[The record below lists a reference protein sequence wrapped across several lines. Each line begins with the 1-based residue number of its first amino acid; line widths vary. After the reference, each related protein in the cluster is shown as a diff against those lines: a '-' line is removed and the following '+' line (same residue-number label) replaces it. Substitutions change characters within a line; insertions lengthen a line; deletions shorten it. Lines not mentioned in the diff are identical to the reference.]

1 MPATQ
6 EDRLYGLT
14 TSVAVKPPVLISV
27 AYNIPTYGE
36 QTINSSTINGD
47 ITTVT
52 TPGMRIL
59 LMGQTNPIDN
69 GIWVSGPAAWAR
81 APDFDGARDAVNGTL
96 VFSTIGE
103 WWQLEATDPVR
114 IGYSPLRFNPFP
126 HVGCARFDTVMAV
139 ALSNIPPATNFLNV
153 IGYYTAGD
161 GGAANYKK
169 VDSEPA
175 HPGKIQSAD
184 GAWWEFVGI
193 EINLYQTGCK
203 GDSTSG
209 VTGSGTDDTLSFMKA
224 RDVALALDIPVIIP
238 ALLSTKAF
246 RLTSIITHSGAI
258 TYLGVGASVTSSL
271 VQSYPDGGSWLYLDH
286 LDNGLRFRD
295 EVTPSNNARF
305 VRMRGLGIDRNQAA
319 PAVGWEPTS
328 AQHDLR
334 FEYIAEIE
342 DITFLKSSRMILI
355 RGAGNLQSK
364 DVKGQPLLV
373 GYECER
379 SADVQRW
386 VGSHF
391 WPYWSQDLNVINYTK
406 LNTLCHKI
414 HRADG
419 LFIDNAF
426 GIFYKRV
433 FYAADAV
440 GAGSGLANFHLRNMY
455 ADVGGGGIEI
465 ISNYYSAY
473 GTIDGYLCNSDVGDP
488 KITDGSAFRLTGTVP
503 SNIQVCMRSNRS
515 PDEAVYVGGSA
526 HRVTLDASRLAGW
539 GFVDA
544 SRPAIA
550 ARDGATILLTS
561 MPEMATGNGL
571 YYSQDS
577 TSSISFPV
585 TYILGKSAVAPGG
598 INSRRVNI
606 ADDTVAVIG
615 APVEHFT
622 AIMHIVPESNPGSGN
637 PAGSVWLRASASPA
651 TANVNLSTTTNVV
664 LTTGI
669 LTGTTGVD
677 GNLTISAANNGS
689 FYIENRTGSAKP
701 INITLMGS

>member
-305 VRMRGLGIDRNQAA
+305 VRMCGLGIDRNQAA
-319 PAVGWEPTS
+319 PAVGWEPTA

-334 FEYIAEIE
+334 FEYTAEIE

-391 WPYWSQDLNVINYTK
+391 WSYWSQDINVINYTK
-406 LNTLCHKI
+406 LNALCHKI
-414 HRADG
+414 QRADG

-426 GIFYKRV
+426 GIFYKRL
-433 FYAADAV
+433 FYAVDAV
-440 GAGSGLANFHLRNMY
+440 GAGAFISNFHLRNPY
-455 ADVGGGGIEI
+455 ADIGGGGIEI
-465 ISNYYSAY
+465 VSNNYSAY
-473 GTIDGYLCNSDVGDP
+473 GTIEGYLCNSDVGGNA
-488 KITDGSAFRLTGTVP
+488 TEGAAFRLSGIVP
-503 SNIQVCMRSNRS
+503 SNIQLGMRSNRS
-515 PDEAVYVGGSA
+515 PGEAVYVSGSS
-526 HRVTLDASRLAGW
+526 HRVTLKASSLAGW
-539 GFVDA
+539 SFVDL
-544 SRPAIA
+544 SRYAIRA
-550 ARDGATILLTS
+550 FDGASIILDNVPDL
-561 MPEMATGNGL
+561 ATGNGL
-571 YYSQDS
+571 YYSHDGS
-577 TSSISFPV
+577 SSIIFPV
-585 TYILGKSAVAPGG
+585 THGLRGAAASPQGFL
-598 INSRRVNI
+598 STRVTI
-606 ADDTVAVIG
+606 ADNSVAVIPAPG
-615 APVEHFT
+615 IDFTANMHIAPVS
-622 AIMHIVPESNPGSGN
+622 AAGAGS
-637 PAGSVWLRASASPA
+637 PAGSVWLRANASPSSA
-651 TANVNLSTTTNVV
+651 IIGLNTTTNISVVTGV
-664 LTTGI
+664 LTGS
-669 LTGTTGVD
+669 TGTA
-677 GNLTISAANNGS
+677 GNLTISAANTNN
-689 FYIENRTGSAKP
+689 FYIENRTGASKTF
-701 INITLMGS
+701 IITLLGN

>member
-305 VRMRGLGIDRNQAA
+305 VRMCGLGIDRNQAA
-319 PAVGWEPTS
+319 PAVGWEPTA

-334 FEYIAEIE
+334 FEYTAEIE

-355 RGAGNLQSK
+355 RGSGNLQSK

-414 HRADG
+414 QRADG

-455 ADVGGGGIEI
+455 ADGGGGGIEI
-465 ISNYYSAY
+465 SSNSYAAY
-473 GTIDGYLCNSDVGDP
+473 GTIEGYLCNSDVGGNS
-488 KITDGSAFRLTGTVP
+488 TEGAAFRLSGTVP
-503 SNIQVCMRSNRS
+503 SNIQLGMRSNRS
-515 PDEAVYVGGSA
+515 PAEAVYVSGSA
-526 HRVTLDASRLAGW
+526 HRVSLRATLLAGW
-539 GFVDA
+539 SYVA
-544 SRPAIA
+544 TNRHAIHVT
-550 ARDGATILLTS
+550 DGARILLETA
-561 MPEMATGNGL
+561 PELTTGNGL
-571 YYSQDS
+571 YYNIDA
-577 TSSISFPV
+577 TSSVTIPMSYSISNSARSPQGFYSTRV
-585 TYILGKSAVAPGG
+585 T
-598 INSRRVNI
+598 I
-606 ADDTVAVIG
+606 ADNSVAVIP
-615 APVEHFT
+615 APTGDFT
-622 AIMHIVPESNPGSGN
+622 ANMHITPVSAAGAGS
-637 PAGSVWLRASASPA
+637 PAGSLWLRATSSPSAVIISL
-651 TANVNLSTTTNVV
+651 NTTTNVSVVTGV
-664 LTTGI
+664 LTGS
-669 LTGTTGVD
+669 TGTA
-677 GNLTISAANNGS
+677 GNLTISAANTNN
-689 FYIENRTGSAKP
+689 FYIENRTGSPKTF
-701 INITLMGS
+701 IITLLGN